1 MRIAK
6 KHVKIDISPPFGGY
20 IESLEDRVMGI
31 ILEINKVGIDEL
43 VNFIQEKAKTNNLKA
58 GDILK
63 EIIEKVKERESDEKQ
78 SSYV

>member
-1 MRIAK
+1 
-6 KHVKIDISPPFGGY
+6 
-20 IESLEDRVMGI
+20 MGI